1 MSEQQ
6 NITVN
11 VERGGDSS
19 NHGWTVLGTLL
30 ACGAVGM
37 AAWAISNA
45 GMLDMAATG
54 LSFFFLQL
62 VTMLLKAGLI
72 VVPKRNSSD
81 FSESRGIIKTLWR
94 EFQEFQ
100 ANSPIWRMALL
111 ALAFTLA
118 YMIFRFGLSLA
129 LGVFG
134 NIWIAGA
141 ASALGA
147 SLIVSP
153 KLFSSMLSKMKS
165 RSGVEIKTRSAEPE
179 VEEGGVA

>member
-1 MSEQQ
+1 MSDQTI
-6 NITVN
+6 NVN
-11 VERGGDSS
+11 VERGGGPEQ
-19 NHGWTVLGTLL
+19 HGWTVLGTLL

-62 VTMLLKAGLI
+62 VTMMMKAGLI
-72 VVPKRNSSD
+72 VLPEANTKD
-81 FSESRGIIKTLWR
+81 FAESRGILKTLWR
-94 EFQEFQ
+94 DFQ
-100 ANSPIWRMALL
+100 AFQASSPIWRMALL
-111 ALAFTLA
+111 AVGFTLA
-118 YMIFRFGLSLA
+118 YLLFRFGLSLT

-141 ASALGA
+141 ASALVA

-153 KLFSSMLSKMKS
+153 KLFSGMFSKMKS

>member
-1 MSEQQ
+1 MSDQTI
-6 NITVN
+6 NVN
-11 VERGGDSS
+11 VERGGGPE

-62 VTMLLKAGLI
+62 VTMMMKAGLI
-72 VVPKRNSSD
+72 VMPEKSSSN

-111 ALAFTLA
+111 AVGFTLG
-118 YMIFRFGLSLA
+118 YLLFRFGLSIA
-129 LGVFG
+129 LGVFS
-134 NIWIAGA
+134 NVWIAGA
-141 ASALGA
+141 ASALIA

-153 KLFSSMLSKMKS
+153 KLFSAMFSKMKT
-165 RSGVEIKTRSAEPE
+165 RSGVEVKTRSAEPE
-179 VEEGGVA
+179 SEEGGVA

>member
-1 MSEQQ
+1 MSDQTI
-6 NITVN
+6 NVN
-11 VERGGDSS
+11 VERGGGPE
-19 NHGWTVLGTLL
+19 NHAWTVLGTLL

-62 VTMLLKAGLI
+62 VTMLFKAGLI
-72 VVPKRNSSD
+72 VVPEKNSSD
-81 FSESRGIIKTLWR
+81 FSESRNILKTLWR

-100 ANSPIWRMALL
+100 GRSPIWRMALL
-111 ALAFTLA
+111 ALGFTLV
-118 YMIFRFGLSLA
+118 YMLFRLGLSVA

-141 ASALGA
+141 ASALTA

-153 KLFSSMLSKMKS
+153 KLFSGMFSKMRS
-165 RSGVEIKTRSAEPE
+165 RSGVEIKTRPAEPGAE
-179 VEEGGVA
+179 KGGVA